1 MAGSR
6 RPSLSP
12 CRGEDGFTI
21 IEVLVASVILV
32 VGVLGVLGIVVQS
45 DSVTAAN
52 RAREQGVGLEREI
65 VEAARS
71 IPYDQLTQNAIVGK
85 IKATSGLTDST
96 MLSTGWTYTRR
107 NVKYAVAI
115 GTCAVDDPTDGQ
127 GPHESAGYCING
139 TGSTTPAQCAT
150 YLGSTGSIAGTGA
163 ASGAAAADCGIDS
176 NFDGAVDGLADTT
189 GGACTNCTGT
199 DTNPNDYKR
208 IVVLVRWN
216 KGLGKRYALQSTTV
230 PNPGLAAAPAV
241 TVMTPASKAM
251 GQGDQLINFSVTFN
265 TPPAAVGWYVDG
277 TAQGQGTGS
286 GLNWGFQW
294 DLGTVNYGGPSPFIG
309 EILDGTY
316 IVSAKGTDAYGQA
329 GTAKASTV
337 IVNRRAPYPPN
348 NPHAGRNDGNAYLE
362 WGANSERDVEGY
374 RVYRVQSGSDQL
386 VCNLTRLTRCRENGM
401 PSGDQQ
407 YYVVAVDRDSSGALR
422 DGDHSALVTIP
433 ATDNAPPTVTPVA
446 AKSGSNT
453 VLSWSPVTDPDS
465 ALGDSVQF
473 YRIYRDGTDWINDYL
488 GRTSTGTTYSY
499 TDSATNGDVHTYYVV
514 AVDQSY
520 MESRPIGGGVT
531 K

>member
-45 DSVTAAN
+45 DTVTAAN

-71 IPYDQLTQNAIVGK
+71 ISYDQLTQNAIVGK

-96 MLSTGWTYTRR
+96 MLATGWTYTRR
-107 NVKYAVAI
+107 NVKYSVAI

-139 TGSTTPAQCAT
+139 TGTTTPTQCAT
-150 YLGSTGSIAGTGA
+150 YLGSSGSIAGTGA
-163 ASGAAAADCGIDS
+163 VSGAAAADCGIDS
-176 NFDGAVDGLADTT
+176 NFDGAVDGLADTA
-189 GGACTNCTGT
+189 GGACTNCTGA

-241 TVMTPASKAM
+241 TVMTPASKTMAL
-251 GQGDQLINFSVTFN
+251 GDQLINFTLTFN
-265 TPPAAVGWYVDG
+265 TPPAAVAWYVDG

-286 GLNWGFQW
+286 GVNWAFQW
-294 DLGTVNYGGPSPFIG
+294 DLGAVNVGGTAPFTS

-316 IVSAKGTDAYGQA
+316 VVAAKGTDEFGQA

-337 IVNRRAPYPPN
+337 IVNRRVPYPPS

-374 RVYRVQSGSDQL
+374 RAYRVQAGSDQL
-386 VCNLTRLTRCRENGM
+386 VCSLTRITRCKENGM

-407 YYVVAVDRDSSGALR
+407 YYVVAVDRDSGGSLR
-422 DGDHSALVTIP
+422 DGDHSALVTVP
-433 ATDNAPPTVTPVA
+433 GVDSPPTAPPTVVA

-453 VLSWSPVTDPDS
+453 VLSWTAASDPD
-465 ALGDSVQF
+465 AGDSIQF
-473 YRIYRDGTDWINDYL
+473 YRIYRDGTDWVGDYL
-488 GRTSTGTTYSY
+488 GRTTTGSTLSY
-499 TDSATNGDVHTYYVV
+499 TDSSTNGDVHTYYVV

-520 MESRPIGGGVT
+520 SESRPIGSGVT